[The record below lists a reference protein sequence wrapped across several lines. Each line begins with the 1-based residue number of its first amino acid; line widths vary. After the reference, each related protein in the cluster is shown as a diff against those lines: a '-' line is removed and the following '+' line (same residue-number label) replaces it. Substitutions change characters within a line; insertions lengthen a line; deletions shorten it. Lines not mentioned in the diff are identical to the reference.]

1 MIAFVNIE
9 NQRQF
14 EQDGYTVIDLLDA
27 NQVEKLRSL
36 YFSTKIAHA
45 VVQEKMHSTSD
56 THNVDLILQMNE
68 DIQRVVSPVLP
79 KQLKSFDMLIA
90 GFLVKEP
97 GEGSETGFHQDPT
110 LVDSMD
116 FVSANIWIP
125 LQDTNHEN
133 GNLRLVKGSHRL
145 ADMLVVTPQFPTVH
159 DLFNEKLIEYATE
172 VPVKAGQ
179 AIILNNKLIHGASTN
194 QTDEERIAIVMAI
207 KSQAAS
213 WSFHYMDPMAEVKQI
228 EQFRIDTLSFA
239 SMKKNQRPEHAEFI
253 GYIDFDF
260 PQLSYAD
267 FKTFMDKNYG
277 ANSLFSRI
285 KRKLAAWIE

>member
-1 MIAFVNIE
+1 MIAFENIE

-14 EQDGYTVIDLLDA
+14 EQDGYTVIDLLDPI
-27 NQVEKLRSL
+27 QVGKLRSL

-97 GEGSETGFHQDPT
+97 GDGSETGFHQDPT

-145 ADMLVVTPQFPTVH
+145 TDMLVVTPQFPTVH
-159 DLFNEKLIEYATE
+159 DLFNEQLVQYATE

-179 AIILNNKLIHGASTN
+179 AIILNNKLIHGASAN
-194 QTDEERIAIVMAI
+194 QTEEERIAIVMAI

-213 WSFHYMDPMAEVKQI
+213 WSFHYMDPMTEVKQI

-239 SMKKNQRPEHAEFI
+239 QMKKNQRPEHAEFI
-253 GYIDFDF
+253 GYVDFDF

-267 FKTFMDKNYG
+267 FKIFMDKNYG
-277 ANSLFSRI
+277 TNSLFSRI
-285 KRKLAAWIE
+285 KRKLAAWKE

>member
-1 MIAFVNIE
+1 MIAFVDIE

-56 THNVDLILQMNE
+56 THNVELILQMNE

-145 ADMLVVTPQFPTVH
+145 ADMLVVTPKFPTVH

-267 FKTFMDKNYG
+267 FKTFMDKNFG